1 MTVSGIQVI
10 PMEIARL
17 NYIIAGKNTMNFD
30 CWIPLLP
37 PGINRT
43 YGKGRG
49 RVYLTHEARAWS
61 KGAALVIGAEAGRI
75 GWEDYGGDYEIQ
87 ITMYGSR
94 LDVDAP
100 IKLIIDTVTRKLGFD
115 DSRVIMQ
122 SSKTVRDTDKEGA
135 QIVLREL
142 KT

>member
-1 MTVSGIQVI
+1 
-10 PMEIARL
+10 
-17 NYIIAGKNTMNFD
+17 MNFE

-61 KGAALVIGAEAGRI
+61 KGAALVIGAEAGKI
-75 GWEDYGGDYEIQ
+75 GWKDYGGEYEIQ

-100 IKLIIDTVTRKLGFD
+100 VKLILDTVTRKLGFD
-115 DSRVIMQ
+115 DSHVIMQ
-122 SSKTVRDTDKEGA
+122 SSKTVRDTDKEGVM
-135 QIVLREL
+135 IVLKGME
-142 KT
+142 K